1 MKITNKTH
9 YRTDD
14 LRKLFV
20 ACVNHHGGEIK
31 RMSITV
37 LYGEFSGFAYYPRH
51 ELHGGTI
58 TVRLPSP
65 KRAPEG
71 LKMKWLTNVAQ
82 LFEHELMHCFGIRH
96 GDMDRDV
103 YNCRQD
109 VSAWLPADLPKIRA
123 QSGPKVPTEEEKAT
137 AKEANARAKLAEWE
151 RKAKLAKTRLKKWKA
166 EVRRYDRKHK
176 AAGGNP

>member
-20 ACVNHHGGEIK
+20 ACVKHHGGEIK

-37 LYGEFSGFAYYPRH
+37 RYGKFTGFAYYPQRH
-51 ELHGGTI
+51 GLHGGNI
-58 TVRLPSP
+58 TVRLPTV
-65 KRAPEG
+65 KRAPNGITKG
-71 LKMKWLTNVAQ
+71 LNSVGR

-103 YNCRQD
+103 YHCRQD
-109 VSAWLPADLPKIRA
+109 VSAWLPADLTKIRA

-137 AKEANARAKLAEWE
+137 AKEANARTKLAEWE
-151 RKAKLAKTRLKKWKA
+151 RKAKLAKTRLKKWRA
-166 EVRRYDRKHK
+166 EVRRYDRKRK
-176 AAGGNP
+176 ASGGTS